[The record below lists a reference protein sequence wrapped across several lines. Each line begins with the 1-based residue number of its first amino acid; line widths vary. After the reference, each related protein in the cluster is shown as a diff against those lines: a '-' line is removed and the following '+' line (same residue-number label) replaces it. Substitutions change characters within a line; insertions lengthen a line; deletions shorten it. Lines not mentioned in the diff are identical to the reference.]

1 MKRSTLAI
9 SALVVLLLVSNSFWL
24 YRIVDER
31 IGAGLQVAEQ
41 REALTQV
48 FALIPVLA
56 QKADR
61 ARIVAAA
68 SAATLPL
75 EKQAFQTGGY
85 VWVGSLGL
93 RFAGTGELV
102 EVVTRFPKGS
112 PGPGETKAG
121 VPLVRHSTGIISAP
135 Y

>member
-9 SALVVLLLVSNSFWL
+9 AALVVLLLLSNAFWL

-31 IGAGLQVAEQ
+31 IGAGLEAAAQ
-41 REALTQV
+41 REALRQV

-61 ARIVAAA
+61 SRIVAAA
-68 SAATLPL
+68 ADATLPPN
-75 EKQAFQTGGY
+75 KQAFQNDGY

-102 EVVTRFPKGS
+102 EVVTRFPMWS
-112 PGPGETKAG
+112 ATTGERKAG
-121 VPLVRHSTGIISAP
+121 VSSARYTTGIMASP
-135 Y
+135 

>member
-9 SALVVLLLVSNSFWL
+9 TALVMLLLLSNAFWL

-31 IGAGLQVAEQ
+31 IGAGLEAARQ
-41 REALTQV
+41 REALRQV

-68 SAATLPL
+68 SDATSPPN
-75 EKQAFQTGGY
+75 KQALQADGY

-93 RFAGTGELV
+93 RFDGAGELV
-102 EVVTRFPKGS
+102 EVVTKFPK
-112 PGPGETKAG
+112 
-121 VPLVRHSTGIISAP
+121 HSTGIIPAP
-135 Y
+135 GARPLVTRQGSRPGD

>member
-56 QKADR
+56 QKPT
-61 ARIVAAA
+61 VMCGWAALA
-68 SAATLPL
+68 
-75 EKQAFQTGGY
+75 
-85 VWVGSLGL
+85 
-93 RFAGTGELV
+93 
-102 EVVTRFPKGS
+102 
-112 PGPGETKAG
+112 
-121 VPLVRHSTGIISAP
+121 
-135 Y
+135 